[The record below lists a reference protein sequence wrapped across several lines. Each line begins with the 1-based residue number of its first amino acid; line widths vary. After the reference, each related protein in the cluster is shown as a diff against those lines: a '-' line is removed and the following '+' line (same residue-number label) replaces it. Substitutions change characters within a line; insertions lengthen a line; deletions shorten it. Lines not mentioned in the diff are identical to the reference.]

1 MNFTLTRAIIVAVI
15 LGTAQAAH
23 IAACTENKDGTGPY
37 DSYATEAC
45 CGEQSGIYN
54 VHGHYSEKYGDC
66 RTGIVGGNSEKAV
79 QLSESDMV
87 FEHEKLKKQGYQFL
101 SMISRFKD
109 INLYDS

>member
-66 RTGIVGGNSEKAV
+66 RTGIVGGNSVDQGAITACCT
-79 QLSESDMV
+79 
-87 FEHEKLKKQGYQFL
+87 KLGKGSTAQ
-101 SMISRFKD
+101 
-109 INLYDS
+109 